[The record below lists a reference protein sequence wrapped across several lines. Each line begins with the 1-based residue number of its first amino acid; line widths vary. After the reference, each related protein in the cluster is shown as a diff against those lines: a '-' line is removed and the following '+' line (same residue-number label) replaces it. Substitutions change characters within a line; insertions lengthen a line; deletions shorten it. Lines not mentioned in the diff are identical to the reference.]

1 MWGFF
6 IMKNTEKI
14 FGFIWVISLL
24 GHLFALPGSPLLL
37 GVGTSF
43 LASFYFYASVPL
55 FLNLSVKNALQFS
68 IYSRVGGKD
77 LVRIIFSGLSLSSLI
92 IGIGIIQ
99 LGLDDSGIVFGL
111 CLGEATIV
119 FVLLS
124 LPKAYRDALYYKPA
138 IYRIAILALILTLM
152 NSTG

>member
-24 GHLFALPGSPLLL
+24 GHLFTLPGSPLML
-37 GVGTSF
+37 GLGTSF
-43 LASFYFYASVPL
+43 LAAFYFYASVPL

-77 LVRIIFSGLSLSSLI
+77 LVRMIFSGLSLSSLI
-92 IGIGIIQ
+92 IGIGLIQ
-99 LGLDDSGIVFGL
+99 LELDDSGIVFGL
-111 CLGEATIV
+111 CLGEAAIV

-124 LPKAYRDALYYKPA
+124 LPKAYRESLYYKPA
-138 IYRIAILALILTLM
+138 IYRIAILALILTII
-152 NSTG
+152 NSAG